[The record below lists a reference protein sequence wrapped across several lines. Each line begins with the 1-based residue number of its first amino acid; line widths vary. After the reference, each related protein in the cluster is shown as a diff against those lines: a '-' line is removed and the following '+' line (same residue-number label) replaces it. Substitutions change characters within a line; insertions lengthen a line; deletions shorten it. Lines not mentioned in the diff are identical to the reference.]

1 MDLSKL
7 VPIPAHLRLRG
18 GATHCLPCAM
28 PPPAATPTPRH
39 DVAGEGKKQTEA
51 NATEREAARVLRL
64 PEAMLFEGR
73 TFDVLGG
80 THSYTPDW
88 WVEADRTAVEVK
100 SEHIHSR
107 DSRILFDA
115 ARAEYPSVTWIWA
128 RKRTRGRKGP
138 RWEIEVYPAR

>member
-7 VPIPAHLRLRG
+7 LPIPPHLRTPG
-18 GATHCLPCAM
+18 GPTHCLPNSPLVRDALAM
-28 PPPAATPTPRH
+28 PAESREGPAPATANT
-39 DVAGEGKKQTEA
+39 TECL
-51 NATEREAARVLRL
+51 AARVLRL
-64 PEAMLFEGR
+64 PSSALFEGR
-73 TFDVLGG
+73 SFDVLGG

-88 WVEADRTAVEVK
+88 WVEDSRTAVEVK
-100 SEHIHSR
+100 GEHIHSR

-128 RKRTRGRKGP
+128 RKRTSGRKGT

>member
-1 MDLSKL
+1 
-7 VPIPAHLRLRG
+7 
-18 GATHCLPCAM
+18 M
-28 PPPAATPTPRH
+28 PPPAATPTPRR
-39 DVAGEGKKQTEA
+39 DVGGEGKKQPEA
-51 NATEREAARVLRL
+51 NATECEAARVLRL
-64 PEAMLFEGR
+64 PGLTTLFEGR
-73 TFDVLGG
+73 AFDVLGG

-88 WVEADRTAVEVK
+88 WVEDSRTAVEVK
-100 SEHIHSR
+100 GEHIHSR